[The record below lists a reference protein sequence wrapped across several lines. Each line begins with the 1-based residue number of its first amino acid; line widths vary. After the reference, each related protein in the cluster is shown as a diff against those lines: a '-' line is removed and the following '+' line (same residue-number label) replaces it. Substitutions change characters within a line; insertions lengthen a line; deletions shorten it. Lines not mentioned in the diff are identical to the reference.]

1 MTIHSCFETVPD
13 RVVSLENK
21 FKRYG
26 KIIGID
32 INSNGF
38 GFIQFDQVEDAK
50 RAVQNEVG
58 TMLQGRKIG

>member
-1 MTIHSCFETVPD
+1 MPD

>member
-1 MTIHSCFETVPD
+1 M
-13 RVVSLENK
+13 SLENK

-58 TMLQGRKIG
+58 TMLKGRKIG

>member
-1 MTIHSCFETVPD
+1 MTV
-13 RVVSLENK
+13 ENK

-26 KIIGID
+26 KISGID

-38 GFIQFDQVEDAK
+38 GFIQFDSVDDAK

-58 TMLQGRKIG
+58 TMLKGRKLG